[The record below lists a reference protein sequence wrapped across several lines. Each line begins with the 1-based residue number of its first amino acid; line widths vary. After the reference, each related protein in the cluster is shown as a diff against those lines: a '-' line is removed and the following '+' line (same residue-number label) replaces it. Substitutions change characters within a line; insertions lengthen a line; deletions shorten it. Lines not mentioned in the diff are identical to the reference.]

1 MTQDSSAPVSKLR
14 VGTDYVYMC
23 NLSPIGQNFQRGSDW
38 NDLSRFL
45 QHPLGPRLNKAARW
59 KTPLVV
65 RPPGSFHLIVSVD
78 EQAALPTCQW
88 PPKTRLVRFGSLW
101 HGACSEWPFRFVLH
115 LFVLPDSGGSD
126 VKCKDGRCTRG
137 DSYVP
142 FFVLTII
149 PMRMCDLCTFFY
161 LWDSSLFTK
170 VHDNNHGT
178 FFTLTEHLFTYE
190 TLFSPT

>member
-1 MTQDSSAPVSKLR
+1 MTQDSSAPVCKLR

-78 EQAALPTCQW
+78 EQAALPPCQW

-115 LFVLPDSGGSD
+115 LFVLPDSGGSIW
-126 VKCKDGRCTRG
+126 CKMQGWQVHSWR
-137 DSYVP
+137 
-142 FFVLTII
+142 F
-149 PMRMCDLCTFFY
+149 LCTILCFNYYSYENVRSLYLFLFMGFFP
-161 LWDSSLFTK
+161 
-170 VHDNNHGT
+170 VHQGT
-178 FFTLTEHLFTYE
+178 W
-190 TLFSPT
+190 